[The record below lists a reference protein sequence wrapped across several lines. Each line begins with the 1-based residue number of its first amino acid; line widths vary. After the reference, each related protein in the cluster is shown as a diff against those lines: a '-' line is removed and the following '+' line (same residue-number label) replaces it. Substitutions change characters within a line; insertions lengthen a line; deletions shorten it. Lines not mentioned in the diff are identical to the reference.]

1 MIANQRIAAMVV
13 AVLVPALAAAASES
27 PPSALDSGLATCA
40 AIASPQPRLSCYDAL
55 AGRPTAVPSAKSVA
69 AGTGAAVPVAGSTTT
84 NAPATGDASFG
95 LKESPPKQDPVSI
108 TARIVSMSENTQGRV
123 VVTLDNH
130 QRWEFQGPDS
140 ALSNGD
146 VVVITTASLGSFLM
160 TTPVKHKLRVK
171 RLS

>member
-1 MIANQRIAAMVV
+1 M
-13 AVLVPALAAAASES
+13 
-27 PPSALDSGLATCA
+27 
-40 AIASPQPRLSCYDAL
+40 
-55 AGRPTAVPSAKSVA
+55 
-69 AGTGAAVPVAGSTTT
+69 
-84 NAPATGDASFG
+84 
-95 LKESPPKQDPVSI
+95 SI